1 MYYICIFILG
11 EKIVREKFLKDLGI
25 DIDGDTEKLLQQF
38 DLNGFMD
45 QIADNRI
52 KEEDEII
59 KDLQEKD
66 KKEN

>member
-1 MYYICIFILG
+1 MY
-11 EKIVREKFLKDLGI
+11 IVREKFLKDLGI

-45 QIADNRI
+45 QIADNRL